1 MVEEFRKGSIL
12 VRIWKVIVVFLYWNN
27 WSYYLMG
34 ESLEV
39 FSKSQEYCVPVW
51 TERIEYEVTRMVE
64 IYDEL

>member
-1 MVEEFRKGSIL
+1 M
-12 VRIWKVIVVFLYWNN
+12 IVVFLYWNN

-51 TERIEYEVTRMVE
+51 AERIEYEVTRMVE